1 MRHWGWVS
9 WPVGNSFMV
18 VISMPGR
25 WRADIAPPAGCHTRP
40 LWRQPARLR
49 AAGLRVLLLAFLAVP
64 DAAARLAPPC
74 MVCMPLAANWLAMP
88 VAVLRASLARPVA
101 MFFVVSMAV
110 CLAASFMALAA
121 ICWN

>member
-1 MRHWGWVS
+1 MRHWGWVA

-25 WRADIAPPAGCHTRP
+25 
-40 LWRQPARLR
+40 LR
-49 AAGLRVLLLAFLAVP
+49 AAGLRVLLLAFLAAGFAGVLRAAGFLAAAVFLAVP

-88 VAVLRASLARPVA
+88 VAVFRASLARPVA
-101 MFFVVSMAV
+101 MFLVVSMAV